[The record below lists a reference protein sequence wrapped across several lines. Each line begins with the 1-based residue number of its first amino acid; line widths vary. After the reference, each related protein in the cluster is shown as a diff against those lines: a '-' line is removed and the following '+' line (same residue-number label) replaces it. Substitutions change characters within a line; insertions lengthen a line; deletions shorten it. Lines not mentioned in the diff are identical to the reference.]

1 MSTADRPDDDSMAR
15 WNEAEALFDSIRDLE
30 PARRLERLRLLKDSD
45 PVLVAWVEALLE
57 ADALAR
63 TLGDAPVDDLEQETR
78 LLPDLPGDGSL
89 GAGDQVGPYFIL
101 GIIGHGG
108 MGSVYLAVRES
119 EPLQFVALKQ
129 IRRGATPDLIRRFH
143 AERQLLA
150 HFNHPHIVRLL
161 ETGTDESGAPY
172 LVMEFIDGPNLG
184 ALPLR
189 SPLPPRRIASIVRDV
204 ALAIDHAH
212 DQGIVHRDLKP
223 SNILITKSGVP
234 RVSDFGLA
242 RPIIRQGQAIHTH
255 PHAIVGTPSFSA
267 PEQIGARPGRN
278 LPTVDIYSLGA
289 ILYFLLAGRPPYQ
302 GGSHVDLCIKV
313 LNEDPRPP
321 RAYRPQAP
329 YDLETIALKAMARNP
344 SDRFATAGEMA
355 EQLGRFLDGRPLTI
369 RRPSPI
375 TRLGRWAA
383 RHRGQLAAAGVLA
396 VGTLVASID
405 LLTVEN
411 RRLVA
416 DAQAKES
423 MRLAWKLIGNAV
435 LAPEYISKAVPLGAD
450 ATHNYILA
458 THDLFETALR
468 DIPGAGRDVELRY
481 RTALINFTLAE
492 SFRGRGHRSHR
503 AQILRHLDRS
513 VALLES
519 VLEERPEDP
528 WYRYNLFRS
537 LSHRG
542 LAHGSWTDR
551 PDFAASE
558 ADHLRALEVIQ
569 DLAADRPE
577 SPTEPEC
584 RDAIAY
590 QHYHL
595 SWCYDRQ
602 QRWGKSKCH
611 ALEARKIAR
620 ELVSE
625 APDNPLFYG
634 NLYRAELA
642 LTLVALVEGRPET
655 AVTSAQGALDA
666 VARLIASAPDQAQ
679 HQYERAASLHHL
691 ARAYTDLGR
700 AREACSAMDESQA
713 IMSRLAADF
722 PHSAAFVSGYYS
734 YWAVCVRMRHRLG
747 LTEEALLAER
757 ALLAE
762 LDTAL
767 ADDRPIAAAD
777 LRDIRGQFPISV
789 TASSPP

>member
-1 MSTADRPDDDSMAR
+1 MSIADQPDEDSMAR

-30 PARRLERLRLLKDSD
+30 PAQRLEQLKLLQPSD
-45 PVLVAWVEALLE
+45 PILVAWVEALLE

-63 TLGDAPVDDLEQETR
+63 ALGETPADDSEPETCVLGD
-78 LLPDLPGDGSL
+78 LPDAAALT
-89 GAGDQVGPYFIL
+89 AGDQVGPFFIL

-119 EPLQFVALKQ
+119 EPLQFVAIKQ
-129 IRRGATPDLIRRFH
+129 IRHGATPDLIRRFH

-161 ETGTDESGAPY
+161 ETGPADSGAPY
-172 LVMEFIDGPNLG
+172 LVMEFIDGPNLSK
-184 ALPLR
+184 LPSRTSLD
-189 SPLPPRRIASIVRDV
+189 PRQIATIVRDV

-212 DQGIVHRDLKP
+212 DHGIVHRDLKP
-223 SNILITKSGVP
+223 SNILISKDGVP
-234 RVSDFGLA
+234 KVSDFGLA
-242 RPIIRQGQAIHTH
+242 RPILRQGQTIHTH
-255 PHAIVGTPSFSA
+255 PNAILGTPSFSA

-302 GGSHVDLCIKV
+302 GGSHVELCIKV
-313 LNEDPRPP
+313 LNEEPRPP
-321 RAYRPQAP
+321 RAYRRQAP

-344 SDRFATAGEMA
+344 SERFLTAGAMA
-355 EQLGRFLDGRPLTI
+355 EQLRRFLDGQPLTI
-369 RRPSPI
+369 RRPSTI
-375 TRLGRWAA
+375 TRLNRWAA
-383 RHRGQLAAAGVLA
+383 RHRGRLLAAGALA
-396 VGTLVASID
+396 IAILVAANA

-435 LAPEYISKAVPLGAD
+435 LAPEYIAKAVPLGSD

-468 DIPGAGRDVELRY
+468 DIPGAGQDVELRY

-492 SFRGRGHRSHR
+492 SFRGRDHRGHR

-513 VALLES
+513 VTLLES
-519 VLEERPEDP
+519 VLEERPEEP

-542 LAHGSWTDR
+542 LAHGSWTDH

-558 ADHLRALEVIQ
+558 ADHHRALEVIQ

-584 RDAIAY
+584 RDAIAF

-620 ELVSE
+620 QLVSE
-625 APDNPLFYG
+625 DPDNPLFYG
-634 NLYRAELA
+634 NLYRSELA
-642 LTLVALVEGRPET
+642 LTLVALVEGRPEA
-655 AVTSAQGALDA
+655 AVTCAQGALDA
-666 VARLIASAPDQAQ
+666 VARLIASAPDQVQ

-691 ARAYTDLGR
+691 ARAYTALGLTH
-700 AREACSAMDESQA
+700 EACSAMDESQA

-734 YWAVCVRMRHRLG
+734 YWSECVRMRYQLG
-747 LTEEALLAER
+747 QTEEAALAER

-762 LDTAL
+762 LDTVL
-767 ADDRPIAAAD
+767 ADGRPTAAAD
-777 LRDIRGQFPISV
+777 LRDIRDRFPVSV
-789 TASSPP
+789 TASTPP